1 MRDGRAKD
9 IFEKRNKVM
18 EETKR
23 KNPENWGSR
32 NILFWG
38 APEEVILNP
47 EISTC

>member
-32 NILFWG
+32 NTLFWG

-47 EISTC
+47 EISAC

>member
-32 NILFWG
+32 NTLFWG